1 MTDKVRIKYPRRV
14 ALRFF
19 LRLVGRVLVTLL
31 TRTTVTGRENFPR
44 GGPLIVVGN
53 HVAIVEVMLMVLYT
67 PWQIEIIGTGD
78 IPVDPR
84 FGWIGR
90 LWGFLPVRRGSVDR
104 EEMRAPMDVLKQNGM
119 VGIFPEGGIWENSL
133 RKARTG
139 VAWLSYHT
147 ESPVLPIGFGGMRGA
162 LQEVLQ
168 LKRPRLTMN
177 VGQVLPPVNVN
188 IEGVSRKEALEQ
200 GANAIMARVSELIPA
215 EEKRSWKAIED
226 ERFDFKL
233 VLQRPSASTS
243 GAVEESEV
251 TVQEAAALGKFFHRP
266 VILDVMA
273 RNMRLPV
280 RPLQQIGLEHD
291 AQRIVEALDV
301 AIGFLD
307 DNPQFLSYRFGYDEG
322 GRMRAG
328 VDELRALVGAAAR
341 SGDWVTLKPI
351 RRYRRADSD
360 KEIVEVVPGIMHEM

>member
-1 MTDKVRIKYPRRV
+1 MADGVRIKYPRRV
-14 ALRFF
+14 FLRFF
-19 LRLVGRVLVTLL
+19 MRLLGRVLVSIL
-31 TRTTVTGRENFPR
+31 TRTTVIGRENFPR
-44 GGPLIVVGN
+44 SGPLIVVGN

-67 PWQIEIIGTGD
+67 PWQIEVVGTGD
-78 IPVDPR
+78 IPIDPR
-84 FGWIGR
+84 FGWLAR

-104 EEMRAPMDVLKQNGM
+104 EEMRLPVDVLKQNGI

-139 VAWLSYHT
+139 VAWLSYHADA
-147 ESPVLPIGFGGMRGA
+147 PVLPIGFGGMRGA

-168 LKRPRLTMN
+168 FKRPRLTMN
-177 VGQVLPPVNVN
+177 VGQVMPPVNVHV
-188 IEGVSRKEALEQ
+188 EGLSRKEALEQ
-200 GANAIMARVSELIPA
+200 GANAIMARVSELIPP

-226 ERFDFKL
+226 ERFDFKI
-233 VLQRPSASTS
+233 VLQRPSVSTN
-243 GAVEESEV
+243 GAVEESEL

-280 RPLQQIGLEHD
+280 RPLQQIGIEHD
-291 AQRIVEALDV
+291 ARRIADALDV

-307 DNPQFLSYRFGYDEG
+307 ENPQFLSYRFGYDEA

-328 VDELRALVGAAAR
+328 VDELHALVTEAAR
-341 SGDWVTLKPI
+341 NGDWVTLKPI
-351 RRYRRADSD
+351 RRYRRAGSD